1 MQRKHYL
8 WFLIAPAVAF
18 FCLFWL
24 LPILQLFV
32 IGAGADKASGKMAYF
47 VALTSP
53 QYLKSLW
60 NTVWV
65 SVLTSLLAIILA
77 GTSAFFLAR
86 NRFWGRSA
94 LIAILTFPLAFPGV
108 VIGFFVI
115 LTAGRQGLINDI
127 TTSLFDMRVVFAYSM
142 TGLFVGYLYFSIPR
156 VISTVMA
163 ACEKLDPSLEE
174 AASSLGAP
182 KWIVLKDVIIPALA
196 PALLSTGAICF
207 ATSMGAFGTIFAL
220 GTNLQ
225 VLPLSIY
232 GEFVAYSNFAMA
244 AALSIVLGLITWI
257 TLLITQKLT
266 GIQSTRGA
274 A

>member
-1 MQRKHYL
+1 MLNKKYL
-8 WFLIAPAVAF
+8 WFLIAPATAF
-18 FCLFWL
+18 FCAFWL
-24 LPILQLFV
+24 LPIVQLFV
-32 IGAGADKASGKMAYF
+32 IGAGPDKATGEMSYW
-47 VALTSP
+47 VAITSP

-60 NTVWV
+60 NTVWI
-65 SVLTSLLAIILA
+65 SVVTSILAIILA

-86 NRFWGRSA
+86 HRFFGRNI
-94 LIAILTFPLAFPGV
+94 LVAILTFPLAFPGV

-115 LTAGRQGLINDI
+115 LTAGRQGLLNTISM
-127 TTSLFDMRVVFAYSM
+127 SLFDERLVFAYSLI
-142 TGLFVGYLYFSIPR
+142 GLFVGYLYFSIPR

-174 AASSLGAP
+174 AAASLGAP
-182 KWIVLKDVIIPALA
+182 SWVIVKDVIIPALA
-196 PALLSTGAICF
+196 PALISTGAICF

-244 AALSIVLGLITWI
+244 AALSILLGLITWI
-257 TLLITQKLT
+257 TLLLAQRFT
-266 GIQSTRGA
+266 GYNTAGGA

>member
-1 MQRKHYL
+1 MKNKKYL
-8 WFLIAPAVAF
+8 WFLIAPAAAF
-18 FCLFWL
+18 FCAFWL
-24 LPILQLFV
+24 LPIIQLFF
-32 IGAGADKASGKMAYF
+32 IGAGPDKATGQMSYL
-47 VALTSP
+47 VAVTSP

-65 SVLTSLLAIILA
+65 SVLTSILAIVLA

-86 NRFWGRSA
+86 HRFFGRSV

-115 LTAGRQGLINDI
+115 ITAGRQGLLN
-127 TTSLFDMRVVFAYSM
+127 TLSMSLFDERLVFAYSLV
-142 TGLFVGYLYFSIPR
+142 GLFMGYLYFSIPR

-174 AASSLGAP
+174 AAASLGAP
-182 KWIVLKDVIIPALA
+182 WWMVIKDVIIPALA
-196 PALLSTGAICF
+196 PALISTGAICF

-220 GTNLQ
+220 GTSLQ

-232 GEFVAYSNFAMA
+232 SEFVAYSNFAMA
-244 AALSIVLGLITWI
+244 AALSILLGLITWL
-257 TLLITQKLT
+257 TLLLTQRFT
-266 GIQSTRGA
+266 GLNNSGGA